1 MDFIVNNSKDGK
13 KSILLSENGKYYL
26 YSYINDSS
34 NINGAISELH
44 KRIPDKLDEYSADIV
59 EDIPVNPNK
68 IFLPAI
74 NFRSHSEEN
83 RVPSPKRPYFFTKF
97 SNALVGNNG
106 SILKPNKVQYL
117 DYEGEIA
124 AIIGSRVKAATI
136 ENAAESIFGFT
147 VCNDISARDYQND
160 YQERLG
166 KNWLLGK
173 ASDTFLPIGPKI
185 WILDKDIP
193 DFQINTY
200 VNHEKRQEGNIRDMI
215 FSFPELIAEVSQFI
229 TLEPG
234 DIITSGT
241 PSGVAM
247 GGSGRFLENGDIVS
261 VGAEGI
267 GNLTNKIVSAN

>member
-34 NINGAISELH
+34 NINGTISELH
-44 KRIPDKLDEYSADIV
+44 KRIPDKMDEYSADIV
-59 EDIPVNPNK
+59 EDIPVNPKK

-124 AIIGSRVKAATI
+124 AIIGTRVKAATI

-147 VCNDISARDYQND
+147 VCNDISARDYTND

-200 VNHEKRQEGNIRDMI
+200 VNHERRQEGNIRDMI

>member
-1 MDFIVNNSKDGK
+1 MDLIVNKSSKGRK
-13 KSILLSENGKYYL
+13 NILISENGKYYS
-26 YSYINDSS
+26 YSEITDSVDINR
-34 NINGAISELH
+34 AIGELH
-44 KRIPDKLDEYSADIV
+44 KRVPERMEEYSGDII
-59 EDIPVNPNK
+59 EDIPLNPKK

-83 RVPSPKRPYFFTKF
+83 RTPSPKRPYFFTKF
-97 SNALVGNNG
+97 NNAVIGNNEN
-106 SILKPNKVQYL
+106 IIKPGKVKYL

-124 AIIGSRVKAATI
+124 AIIGAKIKEASV
-136 ENAAESIFGFT
+136 ENAIESIFGFT

-160 YQERLG
+160 YQDRLG
-166 KNWLLGK
+166 KNWILGK
-173 ASDTFLPIGPKI
+173 ASDTFLPIGPRI
-185 WILDKDIP
+185 CMLENDIP
-193 DFQINTY
+193 DFQIKTY
-200 VNHEKRQEGNIRDMI
+200 VNYEKRQDGYVHDMI

-247 GGSGRFLENGDIVS
+247 GGSGRFLENGDTIT

-267 GNLTNKIVSAN
+267 GNLTNKVVNAN

>member
-26 YSYINDSS
+26 YSDIKDSS

-59 EDIPVNPNK
+59 EDIPVNPKK

>member
-59 EDIPVNPNK
+59 EDIPVNPKK

-124 AIIGSRVKAATI
+124 AIIGSRIKAATI

-160 YQERLG
+160 YQEKLG

>member
-1 MDFIVNNSKDGK
+1 MDFIVNKLEDGK
-13 KSILLSENGKYYL
+13 RSIILSDNGKHYL
-26 YSYINDSS
+26 YSDMKDSA
-34 NINGAISELH
+34 NINKAIAVLH
-44 KRIPDKLDEYSADIV
+44 KGIPEKLDEYNGDLV
-59 EDIPVNPNK
+59 EDIPVSPKK

-83 RVPSPKRPYFFTKF
+83 RVPSPKKPYFFTKF

-106 SILKPNKVQYL
+106 TVLKPKKVQYL

-124 AIIGSRVKAATI
+124 AIIGAKTKEATV
-136 ENAAESIFGFT
+136 ENATESIFGFT

-185 WILDKDIP
+185 FILDKEIP
-193 DFQINTY
+193 DFRINTY
-200 VNHEKRQEGNIRDMI
+200 VNSERRQEGHIRDMI

-247 GGSGRFLENGDIVS
+247 GGSGRFLENGDTVS
-261 VGAEGI
+261 VEAEGI
-267 GNLTNKIVSAN
+267 GRLTNKIVNAN

>member
-59 EDIPVNPNK
+59 EDIPVNPKK

>member
-44 KRIPDKLDEYSADIV
+44 KRIPDKLDEYSGDIV
-59 EDIPVNPNK
+59 EDIPVNPKK

>member
-59 EDIPVNPNK
+59 EDIPVNPKK

-124 AIIGSRVKAATI
+124 AIIGTRVKAATI

>member
-59 EDIPVNPNK
+59 EDIPVNPKK

-124 AIIGSRVKAATI
+124 AIIGTRVKAATI

-160 YQERLG
+160 YQEKLG